1 MKFKRRF
8 DGFLSEEHIWQQLLT
23 LVVILIASF
32 CIFWG
37 ISTVFFPGD
46 FNWREIIA
54 LYLDP
59 GVFDSYSERHTWF
72 PLIITFVGIFV
83 FTALLITVFT
93 NVFSNISDSYRK
105 GERRYK
111 GLRGHTLILGAN
123 RMLIGM
129 LTELKRDGSAN
140 DILVMTSSPVE
151 VLRDKVE
158 AYFGDKKFMKRLTF
172 YYDERN
178 NEANLREACARNAK
192 DIFIIGEDGEVDHDS
207 VSISCCEKLE
217 VVCKDSPS
225 PVHCFLVLDNQSSA
239 EIYHY
244 HTGKFSQ
251 DTQLQ
256 VDVVDIKEY
265 VAEQT
270 LLGQNGENQLSID
283 GNGIK
288 PDTEQYVHFIVAGMT
303 PMAKAMALTAA
314 HLCHFPNFD
323 SKTGERKT
331 VITFIDYDIR
341 RKRDVFVSEH
351 QNLFMLSHYSD
362 ISFDVDG
369 RMSIKAHTPDKE
381 YGDFLD
387 VAWEFVDADISS
399 PEAKTYL
406 TAAANDSKQQLA
418 MAVCQES
425 QEDNMSA
432 ALHLPSPIYDRSKNI
447 PIYVHLWE
455 QGDAITK
462 ANATGQFGHIYCFG
476 TGTSADKDPLFKK
489 RLERG
494 QRVNYVYYTMNEDK
508 PQFDYN
514 KALQLWYANKESDKF
529 SSIYCANSLKIKQ
542 NSFGDDLSAIGTPLF
557 EVEHRRWVLSV
568 LLLGQK
574 AYPEKERETLK
585 STVLKERNRFPSK
598 GKRETLENGER
609 VSPKWEELRKVS
621 KSVFLHIDIDS
632 YDELVDN
639 EEKDKDELLMLNY
652 AFILGR
658 LQTIIH

>member
-1 MKFKRRF
+1 MKLKRRF
-8 DGFLSEEHIWQQLLT
+8 DGFLSEEHIWQQLFT
-23 LVVILIASF
+23 LVIILIASF
-32 CIFWG
+32 CIFLG
-37 ISTVFFPGD
+37 ISAIFFPGD

-93 NVFSNISDSYRK
+93 NVFSNISDAYRK
-105 GERRYK
+105 GERRYR
-111 GLRGHTLILGAN
+111 GLKDHTLILGAN

-129 LTELKRDGSAN
+129 LAELKRDGSTN
-140 DILVMTSSPVE
+140 DILIMTSSPVE
-151 VLRDKVE
+151 DLRDKVE
-158 AYFGDKKFMKRLTF
+158 AYFGDKMFMKRLTF

-178 NEANLREACARNAK
+178 NEANLREACAKDAK

-217 VVCKDSPS
+217 VVCKDSLH

-251 DTQLQ
+251 NTQLQ

-270 LLGQNGENQLSID
+270 LLGQNGKNQLSID
-283 GNGIK
+283 GKGIR
-288 PDTEQYVHFIVAGMT
+288 PDTEQYVHFIIAGMT

-323 SKTGERKT
+323 SKTGARKT
-331 VITFIDYDIR
+331 LITFIDFDIK

-351 QNLFMLSHYSD
+351 QNLFMLSHHSD
-362 ISFDVDG
+362 ISFDADSKAIV
-369 RMSIKAHTPDKE
+369 RAHTPDKE

-387 VAWEFVDADISS
+387 VAWEFVDADIQS
-399 PEAKTYL
+399 PEAKAYL
-406 TAAANDSKQQLA
+406 TAAADDSKQQLA
-418 MAVCQES
+418 VAICQES

-432 ALHLPSPIYDRSKNI
+432 ALHLPSPLYDRAKNI

-494 QRVNYVYYTMNEDK
+494 QRVNYVYRALYPAEGMPLGSIAEEWYTTS
-508 PQFDYN
+508 
-514 KALQLWYANKESDKF
+514 ESDKF
-529 SSIYCANSLKIKQ
+529 SSIYSANSIPIKKH
-542 NSFGDDLSAIGTPLF
+542 SFGEDISSAGSVALCET
-557 EVEHRRWVLSV
+557 EHRRWVLAE
-568 LLLGQK
+568 LLLGFRPFTKKKLAEMKDEVAMDIKKYNDVNNTSDATKDDSPTWK
-574 AYPEKERETLK
+574 AAWKRRKIDFYHVDIVSFDDLIDKNEQDKDVKIMRNIPFI
-585 STVLKERNRFPSK
+585 LKETN
-598 GKRETLENGER
+598 
-609 VSPKWEELRKVS
+609 
-621 KSVFLHIDIDS
+621 
-632 YDELVDN
+632 
-639 EEKDKDELLMLNY
+639 
-652 AFILGR
+652 
-658 LQTIIH
+658 IIV